1 MTALHA
7 IVLGLVQ
14 GATEF
19 LPVSSSGHL
28 ILVPALFGWP
38 DQGLAFDAAVHL
50 GTVLA
55 LLIYFGGE
63 LWRLGAG
70 ALAGRPADRRLAS
83 ALVLASIP
91 AGLAGLAFHHA
102 IETRFRSTTV
112 VATSTIVWALVLWWA
127 DRRATRNPPI
137 RDLRGVGLGRA
148 ILVGLAQALALVP
161 GTSRSGVTISA
172 GLFTGLDRST
182 AARFALLLGLPVT
195 IAAGL
200 LEMRALAQVGL
211 SGRDLAVLALGVGT
225 SFAAGLAAIRFLVSY
240 LRRRS
245 LFVFVAYRLALGV
258 LLLWLVRAE

>member
-7 IVLGLVQ
+7 VVLGVVQ

-63 LWRLGAG
+63 IRRLAAG
-70 ALAGRPADRRLAS
+70 VLAGLPADRRLA
-83 ALVLASIP
+83 AAVMLASIP
-91 AGLAGLAFHHA
+91 AGVAGLVFQHA
-102 IETRFRSTTV
+102 IETRLRSTTV
-112 VATSTIVWALVLWWA
+112 VAVSTILWALVLWWA
-127 DRRATRNPPI
+127 DGRAAHNAVH
-137 RDLRGVGLGRA
+137 DLRDVGIGRA
-148 ILVGLAQALALVP
+148 LVVGFAQALALVP
-161 GTSRSGVTISA
+161 GTSRSGITISA

-182 AARFALLLGLPVT
+182 AARFAFFLGLPVT

-200 LEMRALAQVGL
+200 LQTLALARAGVTSDGL
-211 SGRDLAVLALGVGT
+211 GVLALGVGT
-225 SFAAGLAAIRFLVSY
+225 SFAAGLAAISFLVAY
-240 LRRRS
+240 LRRRT
-245 LFVFVAYRLALGV
+245 LLVFVAYRIALGA
-258 LLLWLVRAE
+258 LLLWLARG